1 MNPFRE
7 FVAQNLLWFSGRLP
21 ETEESL
27 AQAERALGVRI
38 PDDLRWL
45 LATHGYSYA
54 TGIDSLAGTVQ
65 DTIEARSKVNLPNR
79 FWVLKNNGYETYAVL
94 LDTLPD
100 AATGE
105 NRVHY
110 VEWECIDDVIGPST
124 IEFQSYL
131 EYVRKE
137 LENERAFLS
146 EEDIE
151 LGPSEYRYK

>member
-21 ETEESL
+21 EAEESL
-27 AQAERALGVRI
+27 SQAERALGVRI
-38 PDDLRWL
+38 PDELRWL
-45 LATHGYSYA
+45 LATLGYSYA

-100 AATGE
+100 TATGE

-110 VEWECIDDVIGPST
+110 VEWECIDDVIGRST